1 MILYQGKINYLLHR
15 YKISIMPLQTVIQLL
30 AYFKISI
37 ISGSGLKY
45 LQMIDKIFY
54 I

>member
-1 MILYQGKINYLLHR
+1 
-15 YKISIMPLQTVIQLL
+15 MPLQTVIQLL
-30 AYFKISI
+30 DDFKISI

-45 LQMIDKIFY
+45 LRMIGKIFY